1 VAGRGSGPALGLVR
15 WELCH
20 VLIFSFFFIKEKG
33 QELYNIER
41 LNETNP
47 NEDFLKTKIQHLLGI
62 KFLSSLY
69 LCAEVN
75 GIFPLFTLGYRLR
88 S

>member
-75 GIFPLFTLGYRLR
+75 GHFYTFLPRVSLR
-88 S
+88 

>member
-75 GIFPLFTLGYRLR
+75 GYFYTFLPRVSLR
-88 S
+88 